1 MNKILQIFL
10 VFIFSLTIISCGED
24 GGSWSSEDT
33 SSTTTTTAD
42 DDCTTSDTTTGCCS
56 SGSATIKGLVADNNS
71 DALSGVS
78 VSFATSGTTPSTV
91 TTEDNGTYSISTLSS
106 GTYTLSYRYIKEIV

>member
-33 SSTTTTTAD
+33 SSTTTTD
-42 DDCTTSDTTTGCCS
+42 DDSTTSDTTTGCCS
-56 SGSATIKGLVADNNS
+56 SGSATIKGLVADNDS

-78 VSFATSGTTPSTV
+78 VSFAKSGTTSSTV

-106 GTYTLSYRYIKEIV
+106 GTYTLSYRYIKEVI

>member
-33 SSTTTTTAD
+33 SSTTTTTDANSI
-42 DDCTTSDTTTGCCS
+42 TSDTTTGCCS
-56 SGSATIKGLVADNNS
+56 SGSATIKGLVADNDS

-78 VSFATSGTTPSTV
+78 VSFAKSGTTSSTV

-106 GTYTLSYRYIKEIV
+106 GTYTLSYRYIKEVV